1 MKALQIMATFPQGVL
16 PISEQVFDTVLM
28 TFMSIISRDFD
39 KMLIWKP
46 MLKALVQIGLFV
58 DKSPDSKGAS
68 TYAALVIEKLI
79 PLVSLDDHRMPF
91 SLKIEAISEI
101 STTGHN
107 FMLRIGQGL
116 EEAIY
121 AKLFEICVSNIQL
134 RLEYVYIRIVVR
146 VNFLASFLMSIMLVS
161 YLVTCL

>member
-1 MKALQIMATFPQGVL
+1 MATFPQGVL

-121 AKLFEICVSNIQL
+121 AKLFEICGNGNLKSVDLLVQLLECYSNKVL
-134 RLEYVYIRIVVR
+134 PGYAFYLE
-146 VNFLASFLMSIMLVS
+146 
-161 YLVTCL
+161 